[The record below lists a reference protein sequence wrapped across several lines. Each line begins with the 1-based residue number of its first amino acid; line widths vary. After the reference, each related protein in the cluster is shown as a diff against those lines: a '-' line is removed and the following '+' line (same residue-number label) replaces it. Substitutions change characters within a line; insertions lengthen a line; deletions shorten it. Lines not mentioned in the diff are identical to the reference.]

1 MHSGCILD
9 VQDEEQIR
17 LAVQQAASVQQQLEQ
32 AAAGSANSRSESEA
46 QLQELQQQMLVL
58 RQQVQLH
65 QSAAEQESSNAR

>member
-9 VQDEEQIR
+9 VQDEEQIK

-32 AAAGSANSRSESEA
+32 AAARSANSTSETEG

-58 RQQVQLH
+58 RQQVQLY